1 MKRSN
6 DNPLVKAIT
15 SLVGSTD
22 REEHDADEQDD
33 DNAPFVPFHSYV
45 CPSKA
50 KTKRI
55 KLW

>member
-6 DNPLVKAIT
+6 DNALVKAIT
-15 SLVGSTD
+15 TLVGSTD

-50 KTKRI
+50 KNKRI